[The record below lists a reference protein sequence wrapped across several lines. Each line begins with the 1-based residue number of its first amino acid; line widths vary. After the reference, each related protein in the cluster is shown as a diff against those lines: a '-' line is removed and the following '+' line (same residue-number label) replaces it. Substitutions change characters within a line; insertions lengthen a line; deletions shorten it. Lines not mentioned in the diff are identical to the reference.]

1 MNKIGSSYAQIGV
14 MDELG
19 VVSQWSVMEIQAH
32 LADKAGNFDLHLN
45 TGGRFKLVENFSES
59 MMFAPDIVEELEGM
73 NAMGDNEF
81 DADMSKP
88 SKSKG
93 GQLSSLISNIVG
105 TDDMGQGMELEF
117 DPKDSNVFYFSTSG
131 ALFKVNRKASMVPT
145 KLVSEGLGAP
155 TALSMS
161 DEGYLLV
168 GFSCGSIA

>member
-1 MNKIGSSYAQIGV
+1 VLGHTFATDSMEDYKHFSPIRQLEYVNKAGSSYAQIGV

-32 LADKAGNFDLHLN
+32 LADKVGDFDLHLN
-45 TGGRFKLVENFSES
+45 MGGRFKLLENFSES
-59 MMFAPDIVEELEGM
+59 MMFMPEIFENLDGMSDIGM
-73 NAMGDNEF
+73 
-81 DADMSKP
+81 
-88 SKSKG
+88 
-93 GQLSSLISNIVG
+93 
-105 TDDMGQGMELEF
+105 GMELEF

-131 ALFKVNRKASMVPT
+131 SLFKVNRKASMIPT
-145 KLVSEGLGAP
+145 KLITEGLGAP